1 MTYKV
6 LDVCRY
12 VIQYSNERNYG
23 ISSLKLQK
31 LLYFIQA
38 YFLIK
43 QKIPCFYEKIEA
55 WDFGP
60 VVLEAYNKYKQYLS
74 MDIPTENTHTMFY
87 KEAITKEDKAL
98 IREVVEKFADY
109 SATDLVSLTHKQS
122 PWINSYVPGQHNE
135 IKISAISEYFRKKG
149 EKDMMYFVSIYMS
162 DELDS
167 PLYVFDSYAEAK
179 KFLLDDVA
187 NEKAIAAEGVPI
199 EFTMLNYDS
208 PLEVEDTW
216 YARMTWPSGEYVE
229 WNITTLSNSSENWE
243 KFANTNVS
251 ENRDSN
257 DF

>member
-1 MTYKV
+1 MPHCIRDTEGWQ
-6 LDVCRY
+6 
-12 VIQYSNERNYG
+12 IRN
-23 ISSLKLQK
+23 
-31 LLYFIQA
+31 
-38 YFLIK
+38 
-43 QKIPCFYEKIEA
+43 
-55 WDFGP
+55 
-60 VVLEAYNKYKQYLS
+60 
-74 MDIPTENTHTMFY
+74 
-87 KEAITKEDKAL
+87 
-98 IREVVEKFADY
+98 
-109 SATDLVSLTHKQS
+109 
-122 PWINSYVPGQHNE
+122 
-135 IKISAISEYFRKKG
+135 
-149 EKDMMYFVSIYMS
+149 
-162 DELDS
+162 ELDS